1 MGRPVSALV
10 LPNGKVHQLDS
21 HAEPD
26 EQVQQKD
33 VAEAPQLVR
42 LLMRILRDVAL
53 MKRRWWPATIDH
65 RDRVVDATGTALH
78 RFPHGFGGR
87 VNWWPVDWT
96 NAVTCPQLV
105 RHASSDAD
113 TLVLVSYEAGTVTLR
128 VEAAG

>member
-1 MGRPVSALV
+1 MSAVV
-10 LPNGKVHQLDS
+10 LPSGLVRQLDS

-33 VAEAPQLVR
+33 VTDAPQLVR
-42 LLMRILRDVAL
+42 LLMRILRDVTL
-53 MKRRWWPATIDH
+53 VKRRWWPTTVDH
-65 RDRVVDATGTALH
+65 RDRVVDATGIVQH

-96 NAVTCPQLV
+96 DAVTCPQLV
-105 RHASSDAD
+105 RHAATDD
-113 TLVLVSYEAGTVTLR
+113 NTLVLVSYEAGTITLR